1 MGDGGIVSYDP
12 GALDQPVSL
21 LAQRTSKAPRLGQV
35 RNIRR
40 KRRGHLP
47 SGDANPHT
55 LMCNEVPGYAEW
67 FGRRQRDK
75 NKYGSTHSIRNTGRC
90 QKLKMSNGKTM
101 TRRVWLNRTKKAKIM
116 AAKDLENIK
125 REIPTLDAMAQEAL
139 LGTLEVL
146 RGPTSQKDKLSAASL
161 ILSYTMSKPEAKT
174 KVTISQ
180 AEEWLKTIE
189 HDDMEELGGPES
201 DT

>member
-1 MGDGGIVSYDP
+1 
-12 GALDQPVSL
+12 
-21 LAQRTSKAPRLGQV
+21 
-35 RNIRR
+35 
-40 KRRGHLP
+40 
-47 SGDANPHT
+47 
-55 LMCNEVPGYAEW
+55 
-67 FGRRQRDK
+67 
-75 NKYGSTHSIRNTGRC
+75 
-90 QKLKMSNGKTM
+90 
-101 TRRVWLNRTKKAKIM
+101 M

-146 RGPTSQKDKLSAASL
+146 RGPTSQKDKLAAASL
-161 ILSYTMSKPEAKT
+161 LLSYTMAKPEAKT

-189 HDDMEELGGPES
+189 HDDNEDLQLGGHSS